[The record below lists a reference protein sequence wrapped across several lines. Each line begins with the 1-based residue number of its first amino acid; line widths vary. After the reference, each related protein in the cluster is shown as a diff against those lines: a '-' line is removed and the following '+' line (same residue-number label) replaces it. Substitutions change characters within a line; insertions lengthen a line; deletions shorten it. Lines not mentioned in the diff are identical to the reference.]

1 MARLTAFGT
10 AWFVLALAPVTASAQ
25 NAPVVRDAAWE
36 VACGPQ
42 AAFVPPMTTL
52 RISGGADSP
61 KTLFAA
67 ADRVLINGGTAQ
79 GIKPGQVY
87 FVRRAVSDRFTNK
100 ISGGLEVTSVHTAG
114 WLRITDA
121 QTDVATGVIAQ
132 ACDGIDVG
140 DYLEPFALPVVPAPI
155 AGGSP
160 DYAAPGHIILGDDR
174 RQMGSAGSMMV
185 LDRGSDHGLKPGQRM
200 TIYRPVAGGRA
211 AGAAIG
217 EATAMV
223 VNAETALVRID
234 VCRDAVNVGDLVALH
249 R

>member
-1 MARLTAFGT
+1 MPRLTAFGT
-10 AWFVLALAPVTASAQ
+10 AWLVLALVPVSASAQ
-25 NAPVVRDAAWE
+25 DSPAARDIAWE

-42 AAFVPPMTTL
+42 AAFVPPMSTM
-52 RISGGADSP
+52 RISRGADSP

-67 ADRVLINGGTAQ
+67 ADRVLIDGGTAQ
-79 GIKPGQVY
+79 GIKVGQVY

-121 QTDVATGVIAQ
+121 QTDVATAVIAQ
-132 ACDGIDVG
+132 ACDGIAVG

-155 AGGSP
+155 AGGAP
-160 DYAAPGHIILGDDR
+160 DYSAPGHIILGDDR
-174 RQMGSAGSMMV
+174 RQMGSAGALMV

-200 TIYRPVAGGRA
+200 TIYRAAESGR
-211 AGAAIG
+211 GPGTPIG
-217 EATAMV
+217 EATTMV